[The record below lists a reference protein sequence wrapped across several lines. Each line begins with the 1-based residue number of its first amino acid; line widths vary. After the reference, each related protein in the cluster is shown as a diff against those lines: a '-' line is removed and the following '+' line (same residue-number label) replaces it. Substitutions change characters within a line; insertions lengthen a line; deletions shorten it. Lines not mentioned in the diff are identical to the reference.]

1 MVSVMSEN
9 GRESMAHILGRL
21 GVASHAR
28 NAISH
33 VHASTLVQQCG
44 AIAVGHR
51 TELFRAR
58 ESAANQKGR
67 SGRDG
72 ISTER
77 REISAAAGSGD
88 DADRRSAGLAPLS
101 ETGNSP
107 FPLQRTIITKGEIS

>member
-67 SGRDG
+67 SGRAG
-72 ISTER
+72 IPTER
-77 REISAAAGSGD
+77 REISAATGSGD
-88 DADRRSAGLAPLS
+88 DTERRTAGLEPRS
-101 ETGNSP
+101 HNGTT
-107 FPLQRTIITKGEIS
+107 Q